1 MVKITDIFNRALLTS
16 DPVILQKFKEDLLI
30 RQREELRPAVQ
41 ALLLPVK
48 QMPTFMD
55 IDLD

>member
-1 MVKITDIFNRALLTS
+1 MTDIFNRALLTS
-16 DPVILQKFKEDLLI
+16 DPIILQKFKEELLI